1 MRGIRGKGA
10 AIGLAAALAGVPA
23 TAFAQ
28 LPFPN
33 LFGPREEPQRPAQER
48 PLDLQPPASRQP
60 ALPRLAPFQAPPAQ
74 PPPGTATQPAP
85 LDFGTS
91 LRLTALY
98 ATGGASIQRGVVW
111 RVYATRADAPGGVRL
126 VAESADAQP
135 VFRLPPGVYMVNAA
149 YGRASLTRRLTLTG
163 VPISDVFPL
172 DAGGLRLSSSVADRR
187 LGDQGVTY
195 TILAGAGPGG
205 APVLENVRGNRIIR
219 LPVGQYHV
227 ISRYG
232 DANATM
238 NGDVRVQPGRVTDV
252 TLHHRAARVTL
263 KLVNER
269 GGEAIADTAWTVLTP
284 GGDTLKES
292 IGAFPSVV
300 LAAGDYT
307 VIARNDGRVFNARFT
322 VEIGRDRDVE
332 VLTR

>member
-1 MRGIRGKGA
+1 MRART
-10 AIGLAAALAGVPA
+10 AGVMIWMVALILGSAPA
-23 TAFAQ
+23 SAQ
-28 LPFPN
+28 FPFPN
-33 LFGPREEPQRPAQER
+33 PFAPREEPQRPAQDR
-48 PLDLQPPASRQP
+48 PLDIQPPASRQP
-60 ALPRLAPFQAPPAQ
+60 ALPRLAPFQTPPAQ
-74 PPPGTATQPAP
+74 PAPGTTTQTAP

-98 ATGGASIQRGVVW
+98 AVGGASIQRGVVW
-111 RVYATRADAPGGVRL
+111 RVYATRSDTPGGVRL
-126 VAESADAQP
+126 VADSTDAQP
-135 VFRLPPGVYMVNAA
+135 IFRLPPGIYMVNAA
-149 YGRASLTRRLTLTG
+149 YGRASLTRRITLTG

-172 DAGGLRLSSSVADRR
+172 DAGGLRLSSTVADRR
-187 LGDQGVTY
+187 LPDQRVTY

-205 APVLENVRGNRIIR
+205 PPVLENVRGNRILR
-219 LPVGQYHV
+219 LPAGQYHV
-227 ISRYG
+227 VSRYG

-252 TLHHRAARVTL
+252 ALHHRAAQVTL

-269 GGEAIADTAWTVLTP
+269 GGEAIANTAWTVLTP

-292 IGAFPSVV
+292 IGAFPSMV

-322 VEIGRDRDVE
+322 VEIGRDRDIE
-332 VLTR
+332 VLAR